1 MQHEG
6 RLMRAR
12 IVEHVYAQLW
22 PEYGKPTHPEDVANL
37 RDTIAEVVGH
47 AIAYL
52 DDHAEHQRWV
62 DEASTSQ
69 SSE

>member
-1 MQHEG
+1 MH
-6 RLMRAR
+6 AR

-22 PEYGKPTHPEDVANL
+22 PEHGKPKHPEDVAHL
-37 RDTIAEVVGH
+37 RDTISEIVAH

-62 DEASTSQ
+62 DGGEVAQ
-69 SSE
+69 RVARR